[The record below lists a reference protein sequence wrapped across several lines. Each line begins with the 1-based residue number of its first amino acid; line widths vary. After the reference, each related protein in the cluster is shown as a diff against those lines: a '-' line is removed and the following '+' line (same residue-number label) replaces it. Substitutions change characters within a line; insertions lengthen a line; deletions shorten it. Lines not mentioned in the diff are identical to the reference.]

1 MDSKFNNENDHEMVL
16 MLWQHCMPQL
26 LHEYIKKPDN
36 FEKLCSGNQ
45 SFIDANLI
53 IKGFISISKFYGK
66 LNFFLKILKTHINT
80 FIWCCFQN
88 IMLIMTNLVFKI
100 KFNLQCIIKI
110 GKKANHWLLSWLTLQ
125 LTLLNWEKSNK
136 F

>member
-53 IKGFISISKFYGK
+53 IKGFISISKFYDK
-66 LNFFLKILKTHINT
+66 LNFFLKIFKTHSIHL
-80 FIWCCFQN
+80 FG
-88 IMLIMTNLVFKI
+88 VVSKI
-100 KFNLQCIIKI
+100 LC
-110 GKKANHWLLSWLTLQ
+110 
-125 LTLLNWEKSNK
+125 
-136 F
+136 